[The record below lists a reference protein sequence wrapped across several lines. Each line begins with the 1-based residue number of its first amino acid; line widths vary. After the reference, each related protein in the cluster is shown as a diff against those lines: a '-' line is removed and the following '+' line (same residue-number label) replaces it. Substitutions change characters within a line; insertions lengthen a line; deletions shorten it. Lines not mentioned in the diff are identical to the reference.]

1 MWKPHWTR
9 CWKITQQVQLLPS
22 PRQASRAPRQR
33 RLLKVVAVQIQKKV
47 ILKNLRKRKPHE
59 RAAKDGLKM
68 ARMARMA
75 GRTPAKVG

>member
-9 CWKITQQVQLLPS
+9 CWKTTQQVQLPS

-47 ILKNLRKRKPHE
+47 ILKNPRKRKPLE

-68 ARMARMA
+68 ARMA
-75 GRTPAKVG
+75 GRTPARPAKVG